1 MEAKQQTIMWHAV
14 ACVTAALL
22 LPPQWPVRATTSAR
36 TTVVVASEAGR
47 LMRVATP
54 ASLLDQ
60 ALLTALSRWP
70 DLSERQLHSAVSLQQ
85 RLELTPEQT
94 VRLMLAHPQF
104 IDYLG
109 DNPDLQLALDALQV

>member
-1 MEAKQQTIMWHAV
+1 MWHAV

-22 LPPQWPVRATTSAR
+22 LPPRWPVRATTGAR
-36 TTVVVASEAGR
+36 TRVIVASEAGR